1 MLIAE
6 FGNNLKF
13 VKSSCNA
20 SSKTSEYVHSSS
32 DDLIADCIYAAGE
45 GIRLSVALR
54 NIARSMSLG
63 IQQRSRKSPKLAS
76 STTGHY
82 RQERR
87 KGEYLPL

>member
-45 GIRLSVALR
+45 GIQLSVALR

-63 IQQRSRKSPKLAS
+63 IQQRSKKCPKPAS
-76 STTGHY
+76 STSGYY

-87 KGEYLPL
+87 KGEYLSL